1 MYTET
6 SDITLKGV
14 HANKVRTLNDEGAF
28 LHASDCAVI
37 LEDSHFMFV
46 GNLSALLIETDSS
59 NTAELHIRNA
69 IFEDCIG
76 EQGAAIQSKNIN
88 T

>member
-46 GNLSALLIETDSS
+46 GNLSALLLRQIVLILLNFILEMQYLKTV
-59 NTAELHIRNA
+59 
-69 IFEDCIG
+69 
-76 EQGAAIQSKNIN
+76 
-88 T
+88 